1 MTGTTRLNDYYA
13 VLGVSRDASQEE
25 IKKAYRRLARKLHP
39 DVNPGPE
46 AEEEFKRVSQA
57 YDVLSDP
64 DKRRSFDLGADP
76 FATAGAGFGT
86 GPGFSFSDVMDAFF
100 GAGATAGARGPRPR
114 VQRGQDALVRLD
126 IDLAKAVFGSEEEL
140 TLDTAIG
147 CSRCGGDGAEPGTG
161 RQTCPICR
169 GRGEIQQVQRS
180 FLGQVM
186 TSRPCVNCQ
195 GFGST
200 LIDPCHDCSGDG
212 RVRTR
217 RTLKLKVPAGVDTGT
232 RIQLTGEGEVGH
244 GNGPQG
250 DLYVEIRVTGHDT
263 YTRRGDDLHC
273 TIELP
278 MAAAALG
285 TTLKL
290 STFDGMQDLEI
301 KPGTQSGDVI
311 TLRGLGVTHLR
322 HGGRGDLLVHTTV
335 VTPSRLTEEQE
346 ELLRQFAA
354 LRGEER
360 PEGRLTPNKGLFG
373 KIRDAFKEK

>member
-1 MTGTTRLNDYYA
+1 MNDYYA

-39 DVNPGPE
+39 DVNGGTE

-64 DKRRSFDLGADP
+64 QKRRSFDLGADP
-76 FATAGAGFGT
+76 FASGGTGFGAGA
-86 GPGFSFSDVMDAFF
+86 GFSFSDVMDAFF
-100 GAGATAGARGPRPR
+100 GAGAAGGTRGPRSR

-126 IDLAKAVFGSEEEL
+126 IDLNKAVFGSEEEL

-147 CSRCGGDGAEPGTG
+147 CSTCGGDGAQPGTG
-161 RQTCPICR
+161 RQTCAVCQ
-169 GRGEIQQVQRS
+169 GRGEVQQVQRS

-186 TSRPCVNCQ
+186 TSRPCVACQ
-195 GFGST
+195 GYGAVLT
-200 LIDPCHDCSGDG
+200 DPCHDCSGDG

-217 RTLKLKVPAGVDTGT
+217 RTIKLKVPGGVDTGT
-232 RIQLTGEGEVGH
+232 RIQLTGEGEVGP
-244 GNGPQG
+244 GNGPAG
-250 DLYVEIRVTGHDT
+250 DLYVEIRVANHET

-273 TIELP
+273 VVELP

-285 TTLKL
+285 TTVKL
-290 STFDGMQDLEI
+290 STFDGMEDLEI
-301 KPGTQSGDVI
+301 KPGTQAGDTVV
-311 TLRGLGVTHLR
+311 LRGLGVTHLR
-322 HGGRGDLLVHTTV
+322 HGGRGDLIVHANV
-335 VTPSRLTEEQE
+335 QTPTRLTEEQE

-373 KIRDAFKEK
+373 KLRDAFKEK